1 MTDDHRLDE
10 PLRLGGIEF
19 RDRSSARA
27 SGGAARSGS
36 ARSASNGRGS
46 AGSGS
51 AGSGSDRG
59 ASPGNGRD
67 GNSSNGG
74 GSRGNDRTG
83 NGSDGGASPGNGRD
97 ENGSNGGDPGA
108 RAVADSKYVPP
119 DVLESLHKQVADF
132 ADFAHRERSKL
143 PDELTALGSGGG
155 ITAQVVRKVAAEVI
169 RVNLA
174 PWLGADEQALTYS
187 LMLSLVAP
195 SDMVELSDSQRAS
208 FVLTRGQ
215 LMIDVS
221 TAELGRE
228 KPETRLVAPPSRQV
242 PGEMAAD
249 GGVASA
255 ATARGA
261 ESPRPAAVVFVGA
274 AAVATRPYVSLDRLM
289 TKARR
294 AIFEQVSSAG
304 DAQNAGSGLKAASNL
319 EIVVLLEKALGGG
332 LWIDVNPKTRLPT
345 AALAIDFK
353 RPPERGRFTHVL
365 LRERADQEMLTAD
378 SATG

>member
-46 AGSGS
+46 AGNSS

-97 ENGSNGGDPGA
+97 ENGSNGSDPGA

-155 ITAQVVRKVAAEVI
+155 ITAQVVRKVAAEVL
-169 RVNLA
+169 RTKLA
-174 PWLGADEQALTYS
+174 PWLGTDEQALTEWLMRS
-187 LMLSLVAP
+187 LAAP
-195 SDMVELSDSQRAS
+195 KGMVELNDSQRAS
-208 FVLTRGQ
+208 FVLTKRGQ
-215 LMIDVS
+215 FMIDVS

-228 KPETRLVAPPSRQV
+228 EPAIRLVAAPSRQAR
-242 PGEMAAD
+242 GEMTAD
-249 GGVASA
+249 EDVASA
-255 ATARGA
+255 
-261 ESPRPAAVVFVGA
+261 
-274 AAVATRPYVSLDRLM
+274 
-289 TKARR
+289 
-294 AIFEQVSSAG
+294 
-304 DAQNAGSGLKAASNL
+304 
-319 EIVVLLEKALGGG
+319 
-332 LWIDVNPKTRLPT
+332 
-345 AALAIDFK
+345 
-353 RPPERGRFTHVL
+353 
-365 LRERADQEMLTAD
+365 
-378 SATG
+378 

>member
-51 AGSGSDRG
+51 AGSGR
-59 ASPGNGRD
+59 A
-67 GNSSNGG
+67 
-74 GSRGNDRTG
+74 G

-97 ENGSNGGDPGA
+97 ENGSNGGDRGA

-228 KPETRLVAPPSRQV
+228 KPETRLVAPPSRQ
-242 PGEMAAD
+242 
-249 GGVASA
+249 
-255 ATARGA
+255 
-261 ESPRPAAVVFVGA
+261 
-274 AAVATRPYVSLDRLM
+274 
-289 TKARR
+289 
-294 AIFEQVSSAG
+294 
-304 DAQNAGSGLKAASNL
+304 
-319 EIVVLLEKALGGG
+319 
-332 LWIDVNPKTRLPT
+332 
-345 AALAIDFK
+345 
-353 RPPERGRFTHVL
+353 
-365 LRERADQEMLTAD
+365 
-378 SATG
+378 